1 MCLSQYSNNW
11 KSIMR
16 QLKKGNAMKKYMLY
30 GTMDR
35 YYKRMKR
42 QGLKVKIIL
51 VKLKSFSRCIHIGQ
65 RER

>member
-1 MCLSQYSNNW
+1 
-11 KSIMR
+11 MR

>member
-1 MCLSQYSNNW
+1 MYLSQYSNNW

-42 QGLKVKIIL
+42 QYLKVKIT
-51 VKLKSFSRCIHIGQ
+51 
-65 RER
+65 